1 MLIMKSI
8 FAERKM
14 SKKTLSQMEAV
25 LTDRI
30 NQAKQKL
37 DKLQQKHKL
46 EIGQLAC
53 KHGLQNFTPQQL
65 DYAFARIAKEL
76 SNGHL

>member
-1 MLIMKSI
+1 
-8 FAERKM
+8 M

-30 NQAKQKL
+30 NQAKHNL

-46 EIGQLAC
+46 EIGQLAY
-53 KHGLQNFTPQQL
+53 KHGLQNFTAQQL
-65 DYAFARIAKEL
+65 EAAFARIAKEL
-76 SNGHL
+76 NHG

>member
-1 MLIMKSI
+1 
-8 FAERKM
+8 M

-30 NQAKQKL
+30 NQAKNKL

-46 EIGQLAC
+46 EIGSLAY
-53 KHGLQNFTPQQL
+53 KHGLQNFTTQQL
-65 DYAFARIAKEL
+65 DYAFARIAKEI
-76 SNGHL
+76 NHGYQ